1 MKLIMVFFLVLTS
14 NLSNG
19 QSISDLK
26 AKIDTILKDKDAT
39 IGISI
44 MGMNPEDTISING
57 NGQLPMQS
65 VYKYH
70 LALSV
75 LNQVDQRKLNLNDS
89 IEITEQHLDND
100 LWSIIR
106 KKHPNGVTLTL
117 GEVLKYTVANSDNVG
132 CDILFDL
139 IGGPTEV
146 ESYMHKIGV
155 TDISI
160 KDNEAT
166 IQSNWETQ
174 YQNWTTSN
182 AAIKVLKIFYEND
195 EEQLSS
201 KSHVYLWEVMKKSW
215 LGEISMK
222 TYLPENT
229 VIAHK
234 TGHSGKNDE
243 GLTAAQNGIGII
255 FLPNGNYFYL
265 SILISNSSEESEI
278 NKRLIA
284 DITKLTYDYFD
295 SEN

>member
-1 MKLIMVFFLVLTS
+1 MS
-14 NLSNG
+14 NLSYG
-19 QSISDLK
+19 QGIGELK
-26 AKIDTILKDKDAT
+26 AKIDSVLKDKDAL

-44 MGMNPEDTISING
+44 LGMNPEDTISING
-57 NGQLPMQS
+57 TSQLPMQS

-70 LALSV
+70 LALTV
-75 LNQVDQRKLNLNDS
+75 LNQIDQGKLNLNDT

-100 LWSIIR
+100 LWSMIR
-106 KKHPNGVTLTL
+106 RKHPNGTKLTL

-146 ESYMHKIGV
+146 ENYMRKVGV
-155 TDISI
+155 TEISI

-174 YQNWTTSN
+174 YQNWITPN
-182 AAIKVLKIFYEND
+182 AAIKTLKIFCENEG
-195 EEQLSS
+195 EELSS
-201 KSHVYLWEVMKKSW
+201 QSHAYLWDLMKKSW

-222 TYLPENT
+222 THLPENT

-255 FLPNGNYFYL
+255 FLPKGNYFYI
-265 SILISNSSEESEI
+265 SILISNSTEESEI
-278 NKRLIA
+278 NKRIIA
-284 DITKLTYDYFD
+284 DVTKLTYDYFD
-295 SEN
+295 SKNE